1 MLTFKRGHYFYQY
14 MKMMKKQLAVIV
26 FALTTTLLCGCKSEQ
41 SLIEDA
47 AMGYLTAMGNYQIK
61 EAEAYASEETIE
73 KTLHVIEE
81 VIMPNLDPN
90 YVKQNT
96 PATIEIKEV
105 NQLSDTTAQVK
116 YVKTTPI
123 VVQDG
128 SLDMVKR
135 HNEWKALVLIELP
148 NAMKIQKNVDAK
160 SLDEKYKGKLTPG
173 KPGQVPP
180 TPKKPKVSGN

>member
-1 MLTFKRGHYFYQY
+1 
-14 MKMMKKQLAVIV
+14 MKKNLVFIV
-26 FALTTTLLCGCKSEQ
+26 FALSTALFCGCKSEQ

-96 PATIEIKEV
+96 PASIEIKEV
-105 NQLSDTTAQVK
+105 NQLSDTTAEVK

-123 VVQDG
+123 QVQEG

-135 HNEWKALVLIELP
+135 NKEWKAQVLIQLP
-148 NAMKIQKNVDAK
+148 EVMKIQQKADSKA
-160 SLDEKYKGKLTPG
+160 LDEKYKGKLTPG

-180 TPKKPKVSGN
+180 SPRQPRE

>member
-1 MLTFKRGHYFYQY
+1 
-14 MKMMKKQLAVIV
+14 MKKNLAYLFFV
-26 FALTTTLLCGCKSEQ
+26 FSTALFCGCKSEQ
-41 SLIEDA
+41 TLIENA
-47 AMGYLTAMGNYQIK
+47 AMGYLNAMGNYQIK

-123 VVQDG
+123 QVQEG

-135 HNEWKALVLIELP
+135 NQEWKAQVIIQLP
-148 NAMKIQKNVDAK
+148 DAMKTQQVDSKA
-160 SLDEKYKGKLTPG
+160 LDEKYKGKLTPG
-173 KPGQVPP
+173 KPGQAPP
-180 TPKKPKVSGN
+180 TTKKPIE

>member
-1 MLTFKRGHYFYQY
+1 
-14 MKMMKKQLAVIV
+14 MKKILV
-26 FALTTTLLCGCKSEQ
+26 FMAFAFISALFCGCKSEQ
-41 SLIEDA
+41 TLIENA

-61 EAEAYASEETIE
+61 EAEAFASEETIE

-96 PATIEIKEV
+96 PASIEIKEV
-105 NQLSDTTAQVK
+105 NQLSDTTAEVK

-123 VVQDG
+123 QVQEG

-135 HNEWKALVLIELP
+135 NKEWKAQVLIQLP
-148 NAMKIQKNVDAK
+148 EAMKIQQQVDSKA
-160 SLDEKYKGKLTPG
+160 LDEKFKGKLTPG
-173 KPGQVPP
+173 KPGQAPP
-180 TPKKPKVSGN
+180 TPNKPRE

>member
-1 MLTFKRGHYFYQY
+1 MLTCQSREHVFYQII
-14 MKMMKKQLAVIV
+14 MKKNLAFITLAIITVI
-26 FALTTTLLCGCKSEQ
+26 FGNCKSKQ
-41 SLIEDA
+41 TSIEDA

-96 PATIEIKEV
+96 PASIEIKEV
-105 NQLSDTTAQVK
+105 NQLSDTTAEVK

-123 VVQDG
+123 QVQEG
-128 SLDMVKR
+128 SLEMVK
-135 HNEWKALVLIELP
+135 HNKEWKAQVLIQLP
-148 NAMKIQKNVDAK
+148 EVMKIQQKADSKA
-160 SLDEKYKGKLTPG
+160 LDEKYKGKLTPG

-180 TPKKPKVSGN
+180 TPRQPHK

>member
-1 MLTFKRGHYFYQY
+1 
-14 MKMMKKQLAVIV
+14 MKKLSVFII
-26 FALTTTLLCGCKSEQ
+26 FALTTAFFCGCKSEQ

-96 PATIEIKEV
+96 PASIEIKEV
-105 NQLSDTTAQVK
+105 NLLSDTTAEVK

-123 VVQDG
+123 QVQEG
-128 SLDMVKR
+128 SLDMVKC
-135 HNEWKALVLIELP
+135 NKEWKAQVLIQLP
-148 NAMKIQKNVDAK
+148 EAMKIQQQVDSKA
-160 SLDEKYKGKLTPG
+160 LDEKYKGKLTPG
-173 KPGQVPP
+173 KPGEAPP
-180 TPKKPKVSGN
+180 APHNPRE